1 MEETENPAN
10 SGVSEPTEGE
20 QDESTE
26 GEETP
31 VIDTGDNSDE
41 NQDQEET
48 PDVEENP
55 IEKTEEEAPTDDPA
69 EETGADSSILSEDK
83 VEAPTAPEII
93 VKNHGNKVT
102 DLEQALPNRAQ
113 EVTFEIKAAEDVTYR
128 YTFGD
133 TAPTKN
139 TGDIY
144 DMGSSISV
152 SAPEQDTESSVKINA
167 IAVITPASGEALT
180 SAVTTVTVK
189 FAARKTITLS
199 DESEAT
205 NGIEIYL
212 NDNYSGALTK
222 ESPYA
227 ITDPEQRHYVQV
239 NKKND
244 DDLLEVMYRYPE
256 EDGDDGWS
264 VWTSAYEDEGKGYRI
279 PNGRLDDNLE
289 LKVVNMRKIT
299 LDWQNGASWS
309 SVGIFASA
317 ERKDSNNHEN
327 LIVFG
332 DQLKV
337 PGDMSD
343 PRANKI
349 YAPKGTKVEV
359 TVYPLS
365 ESMQLSKIALKKGTE
380 AAVDQTIEE
389 GASKFVVS
397 DDITDDYTLTIDGTA
412 SYQRAILGRTN
423 NVDGEWED
431 AARDKQGNYNVAPY
445 TDYELSA
452 QKADGTPFVIGMV
465 KITEGTADAESNAI
479 SVTDIKG
486 DKTVWQ
492 LGVQEA
498 AGNKTLKVK
507 LYADAAATDLVDTLT
522 LKVAPVT
529 TGVTIKGARD
539 DKITQQIGTTVK
551 YALTLDS
558 SSKGSKDELQ
568 AWIKTGDVDSPYDS
582 SNDSVTVCV
591 EEGNL
596 VVKTSVVQPWQEKAA
611 TIVIKNGANGKEITT
626 VTLDTQAPTWAV
638 KADGTGGVAPTLKQV
653 SATDTSL
660 TMDITAPKGTIFL
673 NDVDSEDYESD
684 AVYYY
689 KVEVNKK
696 GETTKQTK
704 YAEATGQTTHFTF
717 KVSDAALGK
726 GAKADYEVTATM
738 FLYRGVFMDGQPKG
752 TKIAESKKSAILR
765 HATRDVYYA
774 DKITMKKEKAAS
786 ALYTGQNG
794 IHVATVDFGKN
805 ASYNSAAD
813 VEIYD
818 IPDGFTVAGVLN
830 EDGSVT
836 LEDNLKVVVS
846 ANKDMDPGKYTIK
859 ARTTYNKDADNA
871 GSSIVQAT
879 ASLPV
884 TVVRGIYE
892 IEASAPAKIY
902 TTGKGTTAKIA
913 VTYNG
918 GYKSKTPKTKKVTY
932 ELKKNWYDD
941 EPITVPGITVANGTI
956 KIDKSYQLKDTRK
969 DPDAN
974 KYTVYVQAADYQD
987 NSTYDYV
994 EFEVTGTKTSL
1005 GEIALVKWDYEK
1017 NNYVDVTP
1025 KKDGD
1030 VIPINEMHYGIHVRV
1045 IKPNRNPVHG
1055 RYESDDFVEEE
1066 LYTLTLPKGITND
1079 PADGLYTTTLG
1090 KNLVIKATPVD
1101 GSDKK
1106 GISTKKFTIDYDNSV
1121 PENEAKVSYE
1131 TNLDFVDAEGFLQK
1145 GSKVIL
1151 TDVPEGTV
1159 LTLRVTDKDDL
1170 PLEDNN
1176 SVYDYALSAKNA
1188 KVVRKGSLSTDVIV
1202 TKNPATITLKKG
1214 KTVVGTY
1221 DIEIPDL
1228 GNEGNGKKLKDA
1240 TPKVSLK
1247 KGTKIYPNNQWQELG
1262 FTMNKAVEG
1271 ARYVKVS
1278 PQSNDDDTC
1287 ALCSTLFSSTATLN
1301 ATDKEFSLSV
1311 CLSQE
1316 DVLKKGASLAFVF
1329 LDRDGKAL
1337 TKTTNTIKIKT
1348 TALKKSYKLD
1358 AKYTLSTKD
1367 AFSAPLTGKGNS
1379 VNDVTFDKLYNANF
1393 KGSVNKF
1400 REGFKLA
1407 DAGTDYARIELRIN
1421 EQTGKAVAEG
1431 TDWTKNDFTGFVA
1444 YTVHYEDETTEKFV
1458 SKIQVNLK
1466 KTDKKGVVPTAKKYA
1481 ASAVNVLNPGATGTV
1496 EGVSYVTTGKLNA
1509 DIRAA
1514 KLVYSTGSGKNV
1526 TYAFE
1531 DANSPVQVKKVSGN
1545 EITFTIKGSSRNETY
1560 NKAKLYVLPLSGMY
1574 AYDNNHMNWKVEDWQ
1589 TFGVELKCSV
1599 SLKGVNSKGK
1609 IKNPAKSVS
1618 FLNVAAEKLAVDGK
1632 GKKYYYAELPYT
1644 AGICVQ
1650 IDDIKNPVEMVN
1662 KQRPTKNNTLPD
1674 FTEMTKDKTIQ
1685 VRKVSNKNALGI
1697 YIDAEKFDL
1706 KVVDDPAWSGAVFK
1720 QIGMTVHFV
1729 GETKGT
1735 QQNQYTAAPPESFN
1749 ISLTLPNPW
1758 SAMSANEGRLIKI
1771 ISTING
1777 ANAKVEGIAY
1787 SSYDPLEREVL
1798 VTANDRSVHVEQA
1811 VENAKNDMAAEL
1823 LKDAA
1828 FKNWIS
1834 KLASIKVSTDVSGSM
1849 SAGTTI
1855 EKGTLTD
1862 QQFLILVVETYV
1874 DRLLAALQRE
1884 DGIENPTWDDLEN
1897 KEIGVKITANSSV
1910 TGIVPQTEECTVKFV
1925 VDEEAGKDGLDL
1937 AIERAIRKLNDGR
1950 VIYSISG
1957 EYDSVS
1963 HVVTINGSDPEMDF
1977 IDSKNQSRDKTI
1989 QILLSELGEY
1999 MDQVEEVTFS
2009 HQYETNVRDSITVK
2023 KNGQETSEQYIANLV
2038 DKWTDKLV
2046 KELNKTYNGEGNPNA
2061 YGRLHGKELS
2071 VEAKFSNDNTET
2083 YTIKFEC
2090 EENLT
2095 GLDEAINNAAR
2106 KLGGEVPG
2114 VSSVSYDASIRTIAI
2129 LGNDA
2134 DQDITESKN
2143 VGRDATV
2150 RILLNEM
2157 GEYMNE
2163 VSEVTFIHGEANV
2176 KDSVTVKREDHQ
2188 STETY
2193 ISDLVDKWTGKLVGV
2208 LNSKDLEPNY
2218 GSLDGKALQV
2228 EVKYNNPKRP
2238 VRTYRITFEI
2248 Q

>member
-1 MEETENPAN
+1 MEETENPEN

-55 IEKTEEEAPTDDPA
+55 IEKTEEEAPTDNPA

-83 VEAPTAPEII
+83 AEAPAAPEII

-144 DMGSSISV
+144 GMGSSISV

-167 IAVITPASGEALT
+167 IAVITPASGEALI
-180 SAVTTVTVK
+180 SEVKTVTVK
-189 FAARKTITLS
+189 FAARKTISLS
-199 DESEAT
+199 DESEPT
-205 NGIEIYL
+205 DGIKICLSNGE
-212 NDNYSGALTK
+212 SSWLTK
-222 ESPYA
+222 EAPYA
-227 ITDPEQRHYVQV
+227 ITDPEQRHYVRV
-239 NKKND
+239 DKRSD
-244 DDLLEVMYRYPE
+244 DDLIEVMYRYSE
-256 EDGDDGWS
+256 EDGDDGRS
-264 VWTSAYEDEGKGYRI
+264 VWTSAYEDEGNGYRI
-279 PNGRLDDNLE
+279 PNDKLNDNLE

-299 LDWQNGASWS
+299 LDWQGGANWNSI
-309 SVGIFASA
+309 GISASA
-317 ERKDSNNHEN
+317 VREDSNNHGN

-332 DQLKV
+332 DQLKE

-349 YAPKGTKVEV
+349 YAPKGTKVELAI
-359 TVYPLS
+359 YPLS
-365 ESMQLSKIALKKGTE
+365 NQSMQLSKVALKKGTE

-397 DDITDDYTLTIDGTA
+397 ENITDDYTLTIDGTA
-412 SYQRAILGRTN
+412 SYQRALLANTEEG
-423 NVDGEWED
+423 VLVP
-431 AARDKQGNYNVAPY
+431 DKQGNYNVAPY
-445 TDYELSA
+445 TSYELSA
-452 QKADGTPFVIGMV
+452 KKADGTAFTIGKV
-465 KITEGTADAESNAI
+465 KVTEGTAESNAI
-479 SVTDIKG
+479 NAEDIS
-486 DKTVWQ
+486 
-492 LGVQEA
+492 
-498 AGNKTLKVK
+498 GNKTAWYLSVLETAANKTLQVEI
-507 LYADAAATDLVDTLT
+507 YADAADAEPVDKLT
-522 LKVAPVT
+522 LKVAPVI
-529 TGVTIKGARD
+529 TGVTIKGAKD
-539 DKITQQIGTTVK
+539 GKITQQIGTTVK
-551 YALTLDS
+551 YALTLNND
-558 SSKGSKDELQ
+558 SKGSKDGLQ
-568 AWIKTGDVDSPYDS
+568 AWIKTGNADNPYS
-582 SNDSVTVCV
+582 SYNDCVKEVCV
-591 EEGNL
+591 EDGNL
-596 VVKTSVVQPWQEKAA
+596 VVKTSAAVAGKQGAA
-611 TIVIKNGANGKEITT
+611 TIVIRNVANGKEIAT
-626 VTLDTQAPTWAV
+626 VTLDTQAPTWDVSV
-638 KADGTGGVAPTLKQV
+638 KGGVAPTLKQV

-660 TMDITAPKGTIFL
+660 TMDITAPKGAL
-673 NDVDSEDYESD
+673 LDDADSDD
-684 AVYYY
+684 GVVYVY
-689 KVEVNKK
+689 KVEANEKNKTDK
-696 GETTKQTK
+696 KTK
-704 YAEATGQTTHFTF
+704 YVKATAQTTRFTF

-726 GAKADYEVTATM
+726 GAKADYEVTAAM
-738 FLYRGVFMDGQPKG
+738 FLYNGAFVSEDSQPTG
-752 TKIAESKKSAILR
+752 TKVAESKKSAVLK

-786 ALYTGQNG
+786 ALYTGQERA
-794 IHVATVDFGKN
+794 HVATVDFGKA
-805 ASYNSAAD
+805 ASYNSGAD

-818 IPDGFTVAGVLN
+818 IPAGLTVEGERN
-830 EDGSVT
+830 RDGSVT
-836 LEDNLKVVVS
+836 LDNDLKVVVS
-846 ANKDMDPGKYTIK
+846 ASKDMAPGKYTIK

-884 TVVRGIYE
+884 TVVRGIYS
-892 IEASAPAKIY
+892 ISATAPAKIY
-902 TTGKGTTAKIA
+902 TAGKGATAKIA
-913 VTYNG
+913 VTYNNG
-918 GYKSKTPKTKKVTY
+918 DKSTTPKTKKVTY
-932 ELKKNWYDD
+932 ELKKNWDDD
-941 EPITVPGITVANGTI
+941 ESITVPGITVANGTI

-987 NSTYDYV
+987 NDTYDYV
-994 EFEVTGTKTSL
+994 EFEVTGTATSL
-1005 GEIALVKWDYEK
+1005 GEVAIVKPDGYN
-1017 NNYVDVTP
+1017 NNYVDMTP
-1025 KKDGD
+1025 KSDGEA
-1030 VIPINEMHYGIHVRV
+1030 IAINELYAAQVVVVKQG
-1045 IKPNRNPVHG
+1045 RNPVHG
-1055 RYESDDFVEEE
+1055 RYESEDFVKSD
-1066 LYTLTLPKGITND
+1066 LYTLTIPKGINSRG
-1079 PADGLYTTTLG
+1079 AYLYPEKIG

-1106 GISTKKFTIDYDNSV
+1106 GISTKKFTIGYDNSV
-1121 PENEAKVSYE
+1121 PANEVKVWYE

-1145 GSKVIL
+1145 GGKVTL
-1151 TDVPEGTV
+1151 ADVPEGTV
-1159 LTLRVTDKDDL
+1159 LTLSLTDKDDY

-1247 KGTKIYPNNQWQELG
+1247 KGTKIYPNNQRQELG

-1278 PQSNDDDTC
+1278 PQGNDTDTMT
-1287 ALCSTLFSSTATLN
+1287 LCEGLSSSTATLN
-1301 ATDKEFSLSV
+1301 ATDKEFSFELY
-1311 CLSQE
+1311 LYNY

-1431 TDWTKNDFTGFVA
+1431 SDWTKNDFTGFVA
-1444 YTVHYEDETTEKFV
+1444 YTVHYEDETTEEFV

-1481 ASAVNVLNPGATGTV
+1481 ASAVSVLNPGATGTV

-1514 KLVYSTGSGKNV
+1514 RLVYSTKNGKDV
-1526 TYAFE
+1526 SYAL
-1531 DANSPVQVKKVSGN
+1531 DNANSPVQVKKISGN

-1574 AYDNNHMNWKVEDWQ
+1574 AYDNNYMNWSAEDWQ

-1632 GKKYYYAELPYT
+1632 GKMYYYAELPYT

-1662 KQRPTKNNTLPD
+1662 KQTKNNPAD
-1674 FTEMTKDKTIQ
+1674 FTEMKDLIK

-1706 KVVDDPAWSGAVFK
+1706 KVADDPAWSGAIFK
-1720 QIGMTVHFV
+1720 QIGVTVHFV
-1729 GETKGT
+1729 GETKHAT
-1735 QQNQYTAAPPESFN
+1735 KPNQYTAAPPESFN

-1777 ANAKVEGIAY
+1777 ANAKVDGIAY

-1798 VTANDRSVHVEQA
+1798 VTANDPSRNVKTA
-1811 VENAKNDMAAEL
+1811 VDGAKNDMATEL

-1862 QQFLILVVETYV
+1862 QQFLVLVVDTYV

-1884 DGIENPTWDDLEN
+1884 DSIENPTWGDLEN

-1910 TGIVPQTEECTVKFV
+1910 TGIDPQTEECTVRFV

-1937 AIERAIRKLNDGR
+1937 AIDRALEKLNRGE
-1950 VIYSISG
+1950 VIDSITG
-1957 EYDSVS
+1957 EYDPVN
-1963 HVVTINGSDPEMDF
+1963 HVVTITGSDPEMDF
-1977 IDSKNQSRDKTI
+1977 IDSKNQGRDRTV

-2061 YGRLHGKELS
+2061 YGRLRGKELS
-2071 VEAKFSNDNTET
+2071 VEAKFSDDSTKI
-2083 YTIKFEC
+2083 YTIRFEC
-2090 EENLT
+2090 EEILT
-2095 GLDEAINNAAR
+2095 GLDEAISNATR

-2114 VSSVSYDASIRTIAI
+2114 VSYVNYDASSRTIAI
-2129 LGNDA
+2129 LGDNA
-2134 DQDITESKN
+2134 DQDITESKDA
-2143 VGRDATV
+2143 GRDATV

-2163 VSEVTFIHGEANV
+2163 VSEVTFTHGEANV
-2176 KDSVTVKREDHQ
+2176 RDSVTVKREDHQ

-2208 LNSKDLEPNY
+2208 LNSKDLDPNY

-2228 EVKYNNPKRP
+2228 EVKYNNPERP
-2238 VRTYRITFEI
+2238 VRTYTITFEI

>member
-1 MEETENPAN
+1 MEETENPEN
-10 SGVSEPTEGE
+10 SGISEPTEGE

-55 IEKTEEEAPTDDPA
+55 IEKTEEEAPTDNPA

-83 VEAPTAPEII
+83 AEAPAAPEII

-113 EVTFEIKAAEDVTYR
+113 EVTFEIKAAEGVVYR
-128 YTFGD
+128 YTFGN
-133 TAPTKN
+133 TAPTKD

-144 DMGSSISV
+144 DMGPIQV
-152 SAPEQDTESSVKINA
+152 PAPEQDTESSVKINA
-167 IAVITPASGEALT
+167 IAVVTPASGEALT

-239 NKKND
+239 NKRSD
-244 DDLLEVMYRYPE
+244 DDLIEVMYRYPE

-264 VWTSAYEDEGKGYRI
+264 VWTSAYEDEDKGYRI

-299 LDWQNGASWS
+299 LDWQGGANWS
-309 SVGIFASA
+309 SIGISA
-317 ERKDSNNHEN
+317 TAVRTDSNNHGN
-327 LIVFG
+327 QIVFG
-332 DQLKV
+332 DQLKG
-337 PGDMSD
+337 PGDIYD

-349 YAPKGTKVEV
+349 YAPKGTKVELA
-359 TVYPLS
+359 VYPLS
-365 ESMQLSKIALKKGTE
+365 GSMQLSKVALKKGTE

-479 SVTDIKG
+479 NVTDISG

-492 LGVQEA
+492 LDVQEA
-498 AGNKTLKVK
+498 AGNKTLKAEV
-507 LYADAAATDLVDTLT
+507 YADAAATDLVDTLT

-529 TGVTIKGARD
+529 TGVTIKGAREG
-539 DKITQQIGTTVK
+539 KITQQIGTTVK

-558 SSKGSKDELQ
+558 SSQGSKDGLQ
-568 AWIKTGDVDSPYDS
+568 ALIKTGDVDSPYDS
-582 SNDSVTVCV
+582 SNDSVTAVYV

-596 VVKTSVVQPWQEKAA
+596 VVKTSVVQPWKEKAA

-738 FLYRGVFMDGQPKG
+738 FLYRGVFTDGQPEG

-818 IPDGFTVAGVLN
+818 IPDGFTVEGVPN

-846 ANKDMDPGKYTIK
+846 ANEYMDPGKYTIK

-879 ASLPV
+879 ASVPV
-884 TVVRGIYE
+884 TVVQGIYD
-892 IEASAPAKIY
+892 IDATAPAKIY
-902 TTGKGTTAKIA
+902 TTGKGATAKIA

-918 GYKSKTPKTKKVTY
+918 GYKSTAPKTKKVTY
-932 ELKKNWYDD
+932 ELKKKWWDD
-941 EPITVPGITVANGTI
+941 EPITVPGITVTNGTI

-987 NSTYDYV
+987 NYTYDYV

-1017 NNYVDVTP
+1017 DNYVDVTP

-1079 PADGLYTTTLG
+1079 PSDGLYTTTLG
-1090 KNLVIKATPVD
+1090 KNLVIKAIPVD

-1121 PENEAKVSYE
+1121 PANEVKVWYE
-1131 TNLDFVDAEGFLQK
+1131 TNLDFVNEEDFLK
-1145 GSKVIL
+1145 KDDKVTL

-1159 LTLRVTDKDDL
+1159 ITLSVTDKEGHKL
-1170 PLEDNN
+1170 DN
-1176 SVYDYALSAKNA
+1176 SDGQDYYYDTVFDYALSARNA

-1221 DIEIPDL
+1221 DIEIPNFGDK
-1228 GNEGNGKKLKDA
+1228 GLKDA

-1278 PQSNDDDTC
+1278 PQSTDDDTC
-1287 ALCSTLFSSTATLN
+1287 ALCSTLSSTATLN
-1301 ATDKEFSLSV
+1301 ATDKEFSLNV
-1311 CLSQE
+1311 YLSQE

-1431 TDWTKNDFTGFVA
+1431 SDWTKNDFTGFVA

-1481 ASAVNVLNPGATGTV
+1481 ASAVSVLNPGATGTV

-1545 EITFTIKGSSRNETY
+1545 EITFTIKGSARNETY

-1574 AYDNNHMNWKVEDWQ
+1574 AYDNNYMNWNVEDWQ

-1632 GKKYYYAELPYT
+1632 GKMYYYAELPYT
-1644 AGICVQ
+1644 AGICAQ

-1662 KQRPTKNNTLPD
+1662 KQTRNNPAD
-1674 FTEMTKDKTIQ
+1674 FTQMEDLIK

-1706 KVVDDPAWSGAVFK
+1706 KVAEDPAWSGAVFK

-1735 QQNQYTAAPPESFN
+1735 KPNQYTAAPPESFN

-1777 ANAKVEGIAY
+1777 ANAKVDGIAY

-1798 VTANDRSVHVEQA
+1798 VTANDPSKNVKTA
-1811 VENAKNDMAAEL
+1811 VDGAKNDMATEL

-1862 QQFLILVVETYV
+1862 QQFLVLVVDTYV

-1884 DGIENPTWDDLEN
+1884 DSIENPTWGDLEN
-1897 KEIGVKITANSSV
+1897 KEIRVKITANSSV
-1910 TGIVPQTEECTVKFV
+1910 TGIDPQTEECTVRFV
-1925 VDEEAGKDGLDL
+1925 MDEEAGKDGLDL
-1937 AIERAIRKLNDGR
+1937 AIERAIGKLNRGE
-1950 VIYSISG
+1950 VIYSITG
-1957 EYDSVS
+1957 EYDSVN

-2061 YGRLHGKELS
+2061 YGRLRGEELS
-2071 VEAKFSNDNTET
+2071 VEAKFSDDNIET
-2083 YTIKFEC
+2083 YTIRFEC
-2090 EENLT
+2090 EEILT
-2095 GLDEAINNAAR
+2095 GLDEAISNATR

-2114 VSSVSYDASIRTIAI
+2114 VSYVNYDASSRTIAI
-2129 LGNDA
+2129 LGDNA
-2134 DQDITESKN
+2134 DQDITESKDA
-2143 VGRDATV
+2143 GRDATV

-2163 VSEVTFIHGEANV
+2163 VNEVTFTHGEANV

-2228 EVKYNNPKRP
+2228 EVKYNNPERP
-2238 VRTYRITFEI
+2238 VRTYTITFEI

>member
-1 MEETENPAN
+1 MKKVLKKFNRTLSIMLAAAMVLTMVPQTAMPVLAAENEVVEEASETPEVTDVTPADEEQDPADVEETENPEN

-41 NQDQEET
+41 NQDKEET

-55 IEKTEEEAPTDDPA
+55 IEKTEEEAPTDNPA

-83 VEAPTAPEII
+83 AEAP
-93 VKNHGNKVT
+93 
-102 DLEQALPNRAQ
+102 
-113 EVTFEIKAAEDVTYR
+113 
-128 YTFGD
+128 
-133 TAPTKN
+133 
-139 TGDIY
+139 
-144 DMGSSISV
+144 
-152 SAPEQDTESSVKINA
+152 
-167 IAVITPASGEALT
+167 
-180 SAVTTVTVK
+180 
-189 FAARKTITLS
+189 AARKTISLS
-199 DESEAT
+199 DESEPT
-205 NGIEIYL
+205 NGINICLSNGE
-212 NDNYSGALTK
+212 SSWLTK
-222 ESPYA
+222 EDPYV

-239 NKKND
+239 NKRSD
-244 DDLLEVMYRYPE
+244 DDLIEVMYRYPE

-264 VWTSAYEDEGKGYRI
+264 VWTSAYEDEDKGYRI

-299 LDWQNGASWS
+299 LDWQGGANWS
-309 SVGIFASA
+309 SIGISASA
-317 ERKDSNNHEN
+317 VREDSNYHGN

-349 YAPKGTKVEV
+349 YAPKGTKVELAI
-359 TVYPLS
+359 YPLS
-365 ESMQLSKIALKKGTE
+365 DQSMQLSKVALKKGTE

-412 SYQRAILGRTN
+412 SYQRAILGRIN
-423 NVDGEWED
+423 DDEWED

-445 TDYELSA
+445 TSYELSA
-452 QKADGTPFVIGMV
+452 QKADGTQFKIGKV
-465 KITEGTADAESNAI
+465 KVTEGTAESSAI
-479 SVTDIKG
+479 NVTDISG
-486 DKTVWQ
+486 DETVWR
-492 LGVQEA
+492 LDVQEA
-498 AGNKTLKVK
+498 AGNKTLKVE
-507 LYADAAATDLVDTLT
+507 LYADAAATTLVDTLT
-522 LKVAPVT
+522 LKVTPVT

-539 DKITQQIGTTVK
+539 GKITQQIGTTVK

-558 SSKGSKDELQ
+558 SSKGSKDGLC
-568 AWIKTGDVDSPYDS
+568 ASIKTGIADDPYSS
-582 SNDSVTVCV
+582 SNDSVMDVYV
-591 EEGNL
+591 EDSNL
-596 VVKTSVVQPWQEKAA
+596 VVKTSAA
-611 TIVIKNGANGKEITT
+611 VAGKSNAAEIVIRNVANGKEITT
-626 VTLDTQAPTWAV
+626 VTLDTQAPTWAA

-660 TMDITAPKGTIFL
+660 TMDITAPKGTVL
-673 NDVDSEDYESD
+673 NDEFSDNYEPGV
-684 AVYYY
+684 VYYY

-696 GETTKQTK
+696 GETAKQTK
-704 YAEATGQTTHFTF
+704 YVNATAQTTRFTF
-717 KVSDAALGK
+717 KVSDVALGK

-738 FLYRGVFMDGQPKG
+738 FLYNGAFVNEESQPEG
-752 TKIAESKKSAILR
+752 TKVAESKKSAILK

-786 ALYTGQNG
+786 ALYTGCSYN
-794 IHVATVDFGKN
+794 HVATVDFGKN

-818 IPDGFTVAGVLN
+818 IPEGLTVEGTEN

-836 LEDNLKVVVS
+836 LNDNLKVIVS
-846 ANKDMDPGKYTIK
+846 ADEYMAPGKYTLK

-879 ASLPV
+879 ASLSV

-902 TTGKGTTAKIA
+902 TTGKGATAKIA

-918 GYKSKTPKTKKVTY
+918 GDKSTAPKTKKVTY

-941 EPITVPGITVANGTI
+941 DPITVPGITVANGTI
-956 KIDKSYQLKDTRK
+956 KIDKSYQLKDTRN
-969 DPDAN
+969 DSDAN
-974 KYTVYVQAADYQD
+974 KYAVYVQAADYQD
-987 NSTYDYV
+987 NDTCAYV

-1017 NNYVDVTP
+1017 DNYVDVTP

-1055 RYESDDFVEEE
+1055 RYEQDDFVEEE
-1066 LYTLTLPKGITND
+1066 LYTLTLPKGITNHVD
-1079 PADGLYTTTLG
+1079 DGLYAKTLG
-1090 KNLVIKATPVD
+1090 KNLVIKAIPVD

-1121 PENEAKVSYE
+1121 PANEVKVWYE
-1131 TNLDFVDAEGFLQK
+1131 TNLDFVNAEGFLQK
-1145 GSKVIL
+1145 GGKVTL
-1151 TDVPEGTV
+1151 ADVPEGTV
-1159 LTLRVTDKDDL
+1159 LTLSLTDKDDNL
-1170 PLEDNN
+1170 LEDND

-1214 KTVVGTY
+1214 KNVVGTY

-1228 GNEGNGKKLKDA
+1228 GNEGNGKKLKEA

-1278 PQSNDDDTC
+1278 PQSTDEDTC
-1287 ALCSTLFSSTATLN
+1287 ALCSTLPSTATLN
-1301 ATDKEFSLSV
+1301 ATDKEFSLDV
-1311 CLSQE
+1311 YLSQE

-1379 VNDVTFDKLYNANF
+1379 VDNVTFDKLYNANF

-1431 TDWTKNDFTGFVA
+1431 SDWTKNDFTGFVA
-1444 YTVHYEDETTEKFV
+1444 YTVHYEDKTTEEFV

-1481 ASAVNVLNPGATGTV
+1481 ASAVSVLNPGAAGTV

-1514 KLVYSTGSGKNV
+1514 RLVYSTKNGKDV
-1526 TYAFE
+1526 SYAL
-1531 DANSPVQVKKVSGN
+1531 DNANSPVQVKKISGN
-1545 EITFTIKGSSRNETY
+1545 EITFTIKGSGRNETY

-1574 AYDNNHMNWKVEDWQ
+1574 AYDNNYMNWSAEDWQ

-1632 GKKYYYAELPYT
+1632 GKMYYYAELPYT

-1662 KQRPTKNNTLPD
+1662 KQTKNNPAD
-1674 FTEMTKDKTIQ
+1674 FTEMKDLIK

-1706 KVVDDPAWSGAVFK
+1706 KVAGDPAWSGAIFK

-1729 GETKGT
+1729 GETKHAT
-1735 QQNQYTAAPPESFN
+1735 KPNQYTAAPPESFN

-1777 ANAKVEGIAY
+1777 ANAKVDGIAY

-1798 VTANDRSVHVEQA
+1798 VTANDPGKNVKTA
-1811 VENAKNDMAAEL
+1811 VDGAKNDMATEL

-1862 QQFLILVVETYV
+1862 QQFLVLVVDTYV

-1884 DGIENPTWDDLEN
+1884 DSIENPTWGDLKN

-1910 TGIVPQTEECTVKFV
+1910 AGIDPQTEECTVKFV

-1937 AIERAIRKLNDGR
+1937 AIKRAIEKLNRGE
-1950 VIYSISG
+1950 VIYSITG
-1957 EYDSVS
+1957 DYDSVN

-1977 IDSKNQSRDKTI
+1977 IDSKNQGRDRTV

-2023 KNGQETSEQYIANLV
+2023 KNGQETGEQYIANLV

-2061 YGRLHGKELS
+2061 YGRLRGKELS
-2071 VEAKFSNDNTET
+2071 VEAKFSDDSTAT
-2083 YTIKFEC
+2083 YTIRFEC
-2090 EENLT
+2090 EEILT
-2095 GLDEAINNAAR
+2095 GLDEAISNATR

-2114 VSSVSYDASIRTIAI
+2114 VSYVNYDASSRTIAI
-2129 LGNDA
+2129 LGDNA
-2134 DQDITESKN
+2134 EQDITESKN
-2143 VGRDATV
+2143 AGRDATV

-2163 VSEVTFIHGEANV
+2163 VSEVTFTHGEANV
-2176 KDSVTVKREDHQ
+2176 RDSVTVKREDHE

-2218 GSLDGKALQV
+2218 GSLDGKELQV
-2228 EVKYNNPKRP
+2228 EVKYNNPERP
-2238 VRTYRITFEI
+2238 VRTYTITFEI

>member
-1 MEETENPAN
+1 MEETENPEN

-41 NQDQEET
+41 NQDKEET

-55 IEKTEEEAPTDDPA
+55 IEKTEEEAPTDNPA

-83 VEAPTAPEII
+83 AEAP
-93 VKNHGNKVT
+93 
-102 DLEQALPNRAQ
+102 
-113 EVTFEIKAAEDVTYR
+113 
-128 YTFGD
+128 
-133 TAPTKN
+133 
-139 TGDIY
+139 
-144 DMGSSISV
+144 
-152 SAPEQDTESSVKINA
+152 
-167 IAVITPASGEALT
+167 
-180 SAVTTVTVK
+180 
-189 FAARKTITLS
+189 AARKTISLS
-199 DESEAT
+199 DESEPT
-205 NGIEIYL
+205 NGINICLSNGE
-212 NDNYSGALTK
+212 SSWLTK
-222 ESPYA
+222 EDPYA

-239 NKKND
+239 NKRND
-244 DDLLEVMYRYPE
+244 DDLIEVMYRYPE

-264 VWTSAYEDEGKGYRI
+264 VWTSAYEDEDKGYRI

-299 LDWQNGASWS
+299 LDWQGGANWS
-309 SVGIFASA
+309 SIGISA
-317 ERKDSNNHEN
+317 TAVRKDSNNLGN

-343 PRANKI
+343 LRANKI
-349 YAPKGTKVEV
+349 YAPKGTKVELAI
-359 TVYPLS
+359 YPLS
-365 ESMQLSKIALKKGTE
+365 NQSMQLSKVALKKGAE

-389 GASKFVVS
+389 GTSKFVVS
-397 DDITDDYTLTIDGTA
+397 DDITDDYILTIDGAA
-412 SYQRAILGRTN
+412 SYQRAILGRIN
-423 NVDGEWED
+423 DGEWED

-445 TDYELSA
+445 TSYELSA
-452 QKADGTPFVIGMV
+452 QKADGTPFVIG
-465 KITEGTADAESNAI
+465 KIKVTEGTADTESNAI
-479 SVTDIKG
+479 NVTDISE

-492 LGVQEA
+492 LDVQEA
-498 AGNKTLKVK
+498 AGNKNLKVEI
-507 LYADAAATDLVDTLT
+507 YADAAATTLVDTLI

-539 DKITQQIGTTVK
+539 GKITQQIGTTVK

-558 SSKGSKDELQ
+558 SSKGSKDGLC
-568 AWIKTGDVDSPYDS
+568 ASIKTGIADDPYSS
-582 SNDSVTVCV
+582 SNDSVMDVYV
-591 EEGNL
+591 EDSNL
-596 VVKTSVVQPWQEKAA
+596 VVKTSAA
-611 TIVIKNGANGKEITT
+611 VAGKSGAAAIVIRNDANGKEITT
-626 VTLDTQAPTWAV
+626 VALDTQAPTWAV

-660 TMDITAPKGTIFL
+660 TMDITAPKGTVL
-673 NDVDSEDYESD
+673 NDEFSDNYEPGV
-684 AVYYY
+684 VYYY

-704 YAEATGQTTHFTF
+704 YVNATAQTTRFTF

-738 FLYRGVFMDGQPKG
+738 FLYNGAFVNEESQPEG
-752 TKIAESKKSAILR
+752 TKVAESKKSAILK

-786 ALYTGQNG
+786 ALYTGRYYN
-794 IHVATVDFGKN
+794 HVATVDFGKN

-818 IPDGFTVAGVLN
+818 IPEGLTVEGTEN

-836 LEDNLKVVVS
+836 LNDNLKVIVS
-846 ANKDMDPGKYTIK
+846 ADEYMAPGKYTLK
-859 ARTTYNKDADNA
+859 ARTTYNKDADNE

-884 TVVRGIYE
+884 TVVQGIYD
-892 IEASAPAKIY
+892 ISATAPAKIY
-902 TTGKGTTAKIA
+902 TEGKGATAKIA
-913 VTYNG
+913 VEYNYG
-918 GYKSKTPKTKKVTY
+918 VRTKAPKTKKVTY

-941 EPITVPGITVANGTI
+941 DSITVPGITVTNGTI

-987 NSTYDYV
+987 NDTCDYV

-1005 GEIALVKWDYEK
+1005 GEIALVKWDSEK
-1017 NNYVDVTP
+1017 DNYVDVTP

-1055 RYESDDFVEEE
+1055 RYERDDFVEEE

-1090 KNLVIKATPVD
+1090 KNLVIKAIPVD

-1121 PENEAKVSYE
+1121 PANEVKVWYE

-1145 GSKVIL
+1145 GGKVTL
-1151 TDVPEGTV
+1151 ADVPEGTV
-1159 LTLRVTDKDDL
+1159 LTLSLTDKDDY

-1278 PQSNDDDTC
+1278 PQSTDDDTR
-1287 ALCSTLFSSTATLN
+1287 ALCSTLSSTTLN
-1301 ATDKEFSLSV
+1301 ATDKEFSLDV
-1311 CLSQE
+1311 YLSQE

-1379 VNDVTFDKLYNANF
+1379 VNEVTFDKLYNANF

-1431 TDWTKNDFTGFVA
+1431 SDWTKNDFTGFVA
-1444 YTVHYEDETTEKFV
+1444 YTVHYEDETTEEFV

-1481 ASAVNVLNPGATGTV
+1481 ASAVSVLNPGATGTV

-1514 KLVYSTGSGKNV
+1514 RLVYSTKNGKDV
-1526 TYAFE
+1526 SYAL
-1531 DANSPVQVKKVSGN
+1531 DNANSPVQVKKISGN

-1574 AYDNNHMNWKVEDWQ
+1574 AYDNNYMNWSAEDWQ

-1632 GKKYYYAELPYT
+1632 GKMYYYAELPYK

-1662 KQRPTKNNTLPD
+1662 KQTKNNPAD
-1674 FTEMTKDKTIQ
+1674 FTEMKDLIK

-1706 KVVDDPAWSGAVFK
+1706 KVADDPAWSGAIFK
-1720 QIGMTVHFV
+1720 QIGVTVHFV
-1729 GETKGT
+1729 GETKHAT
-1735 QQNQYTAAPPESFN
+1735 KPNQYTAAPPESFN

-1777 ANAKVEGIAY
+1777 ANAKVDGIAY

-1798 VTANDRSVHVEQA
+1798 VTANDPSRNVKTA
-1811 VENAKNDMAAEL
+1811 VDGAKNDMATEL

-1862 QQFLILVVETYV
+1862 QQFLVLVVDTYV

-1884 DGIENPTWDDLEN
+1884 DSIENPTWGDLEN

-1910 TGIVPQTEECTVKFV
+1910 TGIDPQTEECTVRFV

-1937 AIERAIRKLNDGR
+1937 AIDRALEKLSHGE
-1950 VIYSISG
+1950 VICSITG
-1957 EYDSVS
+1957 EYDPVN
-1963 HVVTINGSDPEMDF
+1963 HVVTITGSDPEMDF
-1977 IDSKNQSRDKTI
+1977 IDSKNQGRDRTV

-2061 YGRLHGKELS
+2061 YGRLRGKELS
-2071 VEAKFSNDNTET
+2071 VEAKFSDDSTAT
-2083 YTIKFEC
+2083 YTIRFEC
-2090 EENLT
+2090 EESLT
-2095 GLDEAINNAAR
+2095 GLDEAISNATR

-2114 VSSVSYDASIRTIAI
+2114 VSHVNYDASSGTIAI
-2129 LGNDA
+2129 LGDDA
-2134 DQDITESKN
+2134 DQDITESKDA
-2143 VGRDATV
+2143 GRDATV

-2163 VSEVTFIHGEANV
+2163 VSEVTFTHGEANV
-2176 KDSVTVKREDHQ
+2176 RDSVTVKREEHQ

-2228 EVKYNNPKRP
+2228 EVKYNNPERP
-2238 VRTYRITFEI
+2238 VRTYTITFEI